1 MSSEEEEG
9 EAKFDSQSDWRST
22 NSLRPLR
29 PLRLCVRIYMPHGL
43 SVISVIWLPLKRRP
57 LVQLDIKILSVR
69 DKICS
74 YVIMSK
80 KLLCLT
86 NYYVKKMKEK
96 RNIWGMVLQATIG
109 ILSAIAAALGLQSC
123 GFGV

>member
-1 MSSEEEEG
+1 M
-9 EAKFDSQSDWRST
+9 AFLPF
-22 NSLRPLR
+22 LRFQR
-29 PLRLCVRIYMPHGL
+29 
-43 SVISVIWLPLKRRP
+43 
-57 LVQLDIKILSVR
+57 DIKILSVR

-86 NYYVKKMKEK
+86 NYYVKKMKEQK
-96 RNIWGMVLQATIG
+96 KNMWSVVIQAAIG
-109 ILSAIAAALGLQSC
+109 ILSALAAALGLQSC

>member
-1 MSSEEEEG
+1 
-9 EAKFDSQSDWRST
+9 
-22 NSLRPLR
+22 
-29 PLRLCVRIYMPHGL
+29 
-43 SVISVIWLPLKRRP
+43 
-57 LVQLDIKILSVR
+57 
-69 DKICS
+69 
-74 YVIMSK
+74 MSK

-96 RNIWGMVLQATIG
+96 RNIWCMVLQATIG

>member
-1 MSSEEEEG
+1 MRE
-9 EAKFDSQSDWRST
+9 
-22 NSLRPLR
+22 
-29 PLRLCVRIYMPHGL
+29 
-43 SVISVIWLPLKRRP
+43 
-57 LVQLDIKILSVR
+57 
-69 DKICS
+69 KICS

-86 NYYVKKMKEK
+86 NYYVKKMKDQK
-96 RNIWGMVLQATIG
+96 KNIWGMVLQATIG

>member
-1 MSSEEEEG
+1 M
-9 EAKFDSQSDWRST
+9 
-22 NSLRPLR
+22 
-29 PLRLCVRIYMPHGL
+29 
-43 SVISVIWLPLKRRP
+43 KRRAP
-57 LVQLDIKILSVR
+57 PRILSVR

-86 NYYVKKMKEK
+86 NYYVKKMKEQK
-96 RNIWGMVLQATIG
+96 KNMWSVVIQAAIG
-109 ILSAIAAALGLQSC
+109 ILSALAAALGLQSC